1 MIFQRAYLEDRF
13 ISSGSRK
20 LNYRNQRL
28 NFLNRQIAFLMTH
41 KTKGIVLRTI
51 KYGETSLVVTIY
63 TELFGV
69 QVYMVNGARSNKK
82 TGNKAAMFQPAAIL
96 DLEVYHNDQKSMQ
109 RIKECS
115 WAFLYQNILSD
126 VIKNSI
132 ALYMVELL
140 QKTLKQPESNSDLF
154 YFCEDALLQLDKAEK
169 NIAANFALF
178 FSLHLADF
186 FGFKISNNASSN
198 DDIYL
203 DLEEGEFVLQQP
215 VHPNFIHGQQAL
227 ITAELLRT
235 RLPAELEQL
244 KLNKQTRRELLLKY
258 QDYYA
263 LHIHDFGKMKTLP
276 VLHEV
281 LS

>member
-1 MIFQRAYLEDRF
+1 
-13 ISSGSRK
+13 
-20 LNYRNQRL
+20 
-28 NFLNRQIAFLMTH
+28 MTH

-69 QVYMVNGARSNKK
+69 QVYMVNGARSSKK

-96 DLEVYHNDQKSMQ
+96 ELEVYHNDQKSMQ

-140 QKTLKQPESNSDLF
+140 QKTLKQPEPNSDLF
-154 YFCEDALLQLDKAEK
+154 YFSEDALLQLDKAEK

-186 FGFKISNNASSN
+186 FGFKISNNASSS
-198 DDIYL
+198 DEIYL
-203 DLEEGEFVLQQP
+203 DLAEGEFVQQQP
-215 VHPNFIHGQQAL
+215 IHPNFIHGQQAL

-235 RLPAELEQL
+235 RLPAELDQL

-263 LHIHDFGKMKTLP
+263 LHIPDFGKMKTLP
-276 VLHEV
+276 VLQEV

>member
-1 MIFQRAYLEDRF
+1 
-13 ISSGSRK
+13 
-20 LNYRNQRL
+20 
-28 NFLNRQIAFLMTH
+28 MTH
-41 KTKGIVLRTI
+41 KTKGIVLRTV

-69 QVYMVNGARSNKK
+69 QTYLVNAVRTSKPS
-82 TGNKAAMFQPAAIL
+82 GNKAAMFQPAAIL
-96 DLEVYHNDQKSMQ
+96 ELEVYHNAQKSMQ
-109 RIKECS
+109 RIKEYH
-115 WAFLYQNILSD
+115 WAVLYQDILSD

-140 QKTLKQPESNSDLF
+140 YKTLKQPEPNSNLF
-154 YFCEDALLQLDKAEK
+154 YFCEDAFIQLDAAEK

-186 FGFKISNNASSN
+186 FGFRMNNSKVK
-198 DDIYL
+198 DIAPVNLYL
-203 DLEEGEFVLQQP
+203 DLREGDFLSEQP
-215 VHPNFIHGQQAL
+215 AHPDFIYGEPASV
-227 ITAELLRT
+227 ISELLKV
-235 RLPAELEQL
+235 RLPAELDQL
-244 KLNKQTRRELLLKY
+244 KLNQQTRRSLLLKL

-263 LHIHDFGKMKTLP
+263 LHIHDFGKLKTLQ

>member
-1 MIFQRAYLEDRF
+1 
-13 ISSGSRK
+13 
-20 LNYRNQRL
+20 
-28 NFLNRQIAFLMTH
+28 MTH
-41 KTKGIVLRTI
+41 KTKGIVLRSV

-63 TELFGV
+63 TELFGA
-69 QVYMVNGARSNKK
+69 QTYMVNGARSAKR
-82 TGNKAAMFQPAAIL
+82 TGNKAVMFQPAAIL
-96 DLEVYHNDQKSMQ
+96 DLEVYHNEQKSMQ

-115 WAFLYQNILSD
+115 WAFLYQHILSD

-140 QKTLKQPESNSDLF
+140 YKTLKQPESNSQLF
-154 YFCEDALLQLDKAEK
+154 YFCEDALLQLDIAEK
-169 NIAANFALF
+169 NVAANFALF

-186 FGFKISNNASSN
+186 FGFKISNNLITGEE
-198 DDIYL
+198 IYL
-203 DLEEGEFVLQQP
+203 DLREGEFVPQQP
-215 VHPNFIHGQQAL
+215 THPNFIQGPHAG

-235 RLPAELEQL
+235 RLPSELDQL

-263 LHIHDFGKMKTLP
+263 LHIHDFGKMKTLA
-276 VLHEV
+276 VLHEL

>member
-1 MIFQRAYLEDRF
+1 
-13 ISSGSRK
+13 
-20 LNYRNQRL
+20 
-28 NFLNRQIAFLMTH
+28 MTH
-41 KTKGIVLRTI
+41 KTKGIVLRTV

-69 QVYMVNGARSNKK
+69 QTYMVNAVRTTKRS
-82 TGNKAAMFQPAAIL
+82 GNKAAMFQPAAIL
-96 DLEVYHNDQKSMQ
+96 EMEVYHNDQKNMQ
-109 RIKECS
+109 RIKEYN
-115 WAFLYQNILSD
+115 WAFLYQHILSD

-140 QKTLKQPESNSDLF
+140 YKTLKQPESNSNLF
-154 YFCEDALLQLDKAEK
+154 YFCEDALMQLDAAEK

-186 FGFKISNNASSN
+186 FGFRIHGSNIKNIPVEN
-198 DDIYL
+198 LYL
-203 DLEEGEFVLQQP
+203 DLREGEFAAFQP
-215 VHPNFIHGQQAL
+215 THPDFIHGIHAAV
-227 ITAELLRT
+227 TEELLKI
-235 RLPAELEQL
+235 RLPAELDQL
-244 KLNKQTRRELLLKY
+244 KLNQQTRRELLLKF

-263 LHIHDFGKMKTLP
+263 LHIHDFGQMKTLQ